1 MNKVW
6 VVIAINKSTDDV
18 NAWVYNE
25 FAGVKV
31 FGTKEAAE
39 KYISQQRQKSRI
51 LNYLLSEEVVN

>member
-39 KYISQQRQKSRI
+39 KYVASKGRDSDTEFIIR
-51 LNYLLSEEVVN
+51 EEVVN